1 MSFLH
6 CPRLSSGF
14 SGLLGTATREA
25 TGWTRP
31 CGRVRDVLR
40 CPSDVLSPRLHTPHP
55 TWAYSFLSAPHDA
68 HSWVSRPPGP
78 AHSRG
83 LMNASPYGKRF
94 PTVQLTET
102 PLKLAR
108 QHLEGP
114 IRLQAWLDLQVQTM
128 PSGLFV
134 SSFCT
139 FPSTDSAPQQAGLP
153 LCRPPPATSA
163 SLTETG
169 LRGPQTDD
177 PKQKRTLTGAAWI
190 LWPSLNQTL
199 RLEA

>member
-6 CPRLSSGF
+6 CPRLPSGF

-55 TWAYSFLSAPHDA
+55 TWAYAFLSASHDA
-68 HSWVSRPPGP
+68 HSWVSRPGP
-78 AHSRG
+78 CPQQEPHECISVWKKILHSER
-83 LMNASPYGKRF
+83 
-94 PTVQLTET
+94 ET
-102 PLKLAR
+102 PLKPAR

-169 LRGPQTDD
+169 LRGPQADD